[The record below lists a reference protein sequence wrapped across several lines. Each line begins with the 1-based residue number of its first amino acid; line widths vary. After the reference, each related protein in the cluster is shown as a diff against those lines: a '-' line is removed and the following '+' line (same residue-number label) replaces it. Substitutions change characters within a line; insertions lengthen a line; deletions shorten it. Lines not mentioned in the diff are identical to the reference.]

1 MHRPSCH
8 DTRPLTI
15 LRPEAA
21 VSHQGSRRLLVWV
34 RSQTGPPGPRMRG
47 RSGRQCGDDLGGL
60 LGKAGRCAGAGPSC
74 LLLCG
79 ARWRALGCCH
89 QPDAGYWR
97 SPSRLNSVTFLL
109 PGANQVEMLRFSGPL
124 GIFITLTSRLF
135 AFCSAH
141 ICPREEGNLFPSK
154 GKEGVTY

>member
-21 VSHQGSRRLLVWV
+21 VSHQGSRHLFSSGCAPR
-34 RSQTGPPGPRMRG
+34 PGLQG
-47 RSGRQCGDDLGGL
+47 QGCGDDLGGL